1 MLRDVRYWP
10 ARLYQ
15 RYRPWLSRIPA
26 AVLLA
31 WLFWAAD
38 QTIGAYPYEWRLFLT
53 SLLAVAA
60 AYALPWGYGLF
71 IVVLF
76 YPLYTISIY
85 LAVLALAFLVP
96 PLFYMTD
103 DLTAVLLILASPA
116 LVPYRLAPAVPA
128 FAGLWWGEGLGTFV
142 GVATAWW
149 LQILAAMTGRAPDLS
164 QLGGQKWAWS
174 LLIERFQ
181 QANSLQ
187 TLQWALGPLAP
198 DPHTFLRY
206 ILQVIGWGLA
216 GYLVGLVRPRVR
228 RSWRGAP
235 WGSLVVVPLLTAL
248 GLFLGYAG
256 LPMAFRLQAPGFVP
270 WSSLIDGLAGGAV
283 AAGVMILYHYLTG
296 PVRHAAFP
304 SPSALDTQP
313 PIPPSRHPAPS
324 IPRPTVR
331 ADEPQD
337 DIIMIDL
344 D

>member
-1 MLRDVRYWP
+1 MLRDIRYWP

-15 RYRPWLSRIPA
+15 RYRPWLSRVPA
-26 AVLLA
+26 AALLA

-71 IVVLF
+71 IVAVF

-85 LAVLALAFLVP
+85 LAVLALVFLVP

-103 DLTAVLLILASPA
+103 DLPAVLLVLASPA

-142 GVATAWW
+142 GVASGWW
-149 LQILAAMTGRAPDLS
+149 LQILAAMTGRSPDLS
-164 QLGGQKWAWS
+164 QLGGQTWTWAF
-174 LLIERFQ
+174 LIERFR

-216 GYLVGLVRPRVR
+216 GYLVGLMRWRVR
-228 RSWRGAP
+228 RGGR
-235 WGSLVVVPLLTAL
+235 WGGLVAIPALTTL

-256 LPMAFRLQAPGFVP
+256 LPMAFRLQAPGLVP
-270 WSSLIDGLAGGAV
+270 WASLLDGLAGGAV
-283 AAGVMILYHYLTG
+283 AAGVVALYHYLTG
-296 PVRHAAFP
+296 PARRAAIP
-304 SPSALDTQP
+304 MANSQHP
-313 PIPPSRHPAPS
+313 PTPVPPPRPAPS
-324 IPRPTVR
+324 MPRATVR
-331 ADEPQD
+331 AEEPQD